1 MRSVKEWW
9 NEAVHKQGQSK
20 KKAMAS
26 LALLVSWE
34 VWNERNAGVFRNKA
48 STTMMV
54 VAKIKEHVELWSTAG
69 AKALSNVIP
78 RE

>member
-1 MRSVKEWW
+1 MQSVKDWW
-9 NEAVHKQGQSK
+9 NEAIHKQGQS

-26 LALLVSWE
+26 LALLVSGE
-34 VWNERNAGVFRNKA
+34 VWNERNAREFWNKA

-54 VAKIKEHVELWSTAG
+54 VAKIKEQVELWSTTG
-69 AKALSNVIP
+69 AKALSNVMP